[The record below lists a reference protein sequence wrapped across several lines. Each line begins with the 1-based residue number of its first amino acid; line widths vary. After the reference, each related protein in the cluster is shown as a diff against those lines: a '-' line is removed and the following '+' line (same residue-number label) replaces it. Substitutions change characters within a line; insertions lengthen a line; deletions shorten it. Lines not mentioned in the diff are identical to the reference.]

1 MGAPYSLW
9 DHRGSQAEVTKGHLA
24 KALNTCRSKIH
35 ISLSP
40 RGTKRAWMALLQP
53 QVQGS
58 ASKGYQGSP

>member
-24 KALNTCRSKIH
+24 KALDTCRSKIH

-40 RGTKRAWMALLQP
+40 RGTKRA
-53 QVQGS
+53 
-58 ASKGYQGSP
+58 